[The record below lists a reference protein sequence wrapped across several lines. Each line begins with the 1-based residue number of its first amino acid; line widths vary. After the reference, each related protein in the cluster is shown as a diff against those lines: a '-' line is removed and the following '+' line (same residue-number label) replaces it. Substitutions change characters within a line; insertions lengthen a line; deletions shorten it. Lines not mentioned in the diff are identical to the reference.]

1 MYLGWHFLTVED
13 KVYAQHFESQETRRQ
28 KHIQKIGSKKVV
40 FFFEKS
46 VYLERPLK
54 WGPHFPKPGIGCW
67 FGLIWKQ
74 GRL

>member
-1 MYLGWHFLTVED
+1 MYLGWHFLIVED

-46 VYLERPLK
+46 VYLERSLK
-54 WGPHFPKPGIGCW
+54 WGPRFPKPGIGCW